1 MCGFGS
7 LQALVARRQTRHHL
21 GDRETQLCQHPFGGR
36 QIGSGL
42 LALGMVAAA
51 ASPDVW
57 VAAAFVAVVG
67 LGNGAAVVCNALL
80 VQRGVPDELR
90 GRAFTVA
97 MSLNYAV
104 LGLGLIAAGPIT
116 DALGPRAV
124 WAIGGGL
131 AAVAAV
137 IGLTMARGAAARS
150 EPALQVS
157 P

>member
-1 MCGFGS
+1 
-7 LQALVARRQTRHHL
+7 
-21 GDRETQLCQHPFGGR
+21 
-36 QIGSGL
+36 
-42 LALGMVAAA
+42 
-51 ASPDVW
+51 
-57 VAAAFVAVVG
+57 
-67 LGNGAAVVCNALL
+67 
-80 VQRGVPDELR
+80 
-90 GRAFTVA
+90 

-137 IGLTMARGAAARS
+137 IGLTMARSAAARP

-157 P
+157 S